1 MAYTVTQRIP
11 EIGVRIAVGASPSQV
26 IRMVVWQGAK
36 LGLLG
41 LAIGLAASAI
51 AAGGMRTL
59 LFQVRA
65 LDPVTFTVAPLVL
78 AVAALLA
85 SYVPA
90 RRAARV
96 SPLSALGR

>member
-1 MAYTVTQRIP
+1 
-11 EIGVRIAVGASPSQV
+11 
-26 IRMVVWQGAK
+26 MVVWEGTK

-41 LAIGLAASAI
+41 LLIGLAASAL
-51 AAGGMRTL
+51 AAGAMRSL
-59 LFQVRA
+59 LFEVRA
-65 LDPVTFTVAPLVL
+65 LDPVTFAVAPAVL
-78 AVAALLA
+78 AAAALLA